1 MHTHTYTQACIHM
14 TEKSTKFLV
23 LRPEY
28 PHAAVVNTR
37 FSIRKG
43 EVLECPED
51 YIPSSSFLV
60 FESRAAAEKFVR
72 SHASIFSSCLPAA
85 AKPASTSAA
94 EESVSLSRKRGR
106 SPPPLHPL
114 FRRVSSIS
122 GEVVWQLFKRDIH
135 VFLSQHESDILPDLL
150 RLNIH
155 KNTAIRLLEHE
166 EQHSRRPAVI
176 EALKAIIAGEKP
188 RFAPDAEAEDEDET
202 KEAEAESEETADAA
216 EDRSASQPER
226 ESEPYFKP
234 EEEDNNEPEPKP
246 SGVTTSH
253 SPAMQRLLQP

>member
-1 MHTHTYTQACIHM
+1 M

-51 YIPSSSFLV
+51 YVPSSSFLV
-60 FESRAAAEKFVR
+60 FESRAAAEKFLR
-72 SHASIFSSCLPAA
+72 ANASIFSSCLPAA

-94 EESVSLSRKRGR
+94 EERSSLPRKRGL

-155 KNTAIRLLEHE
+155 KNTAIRLLEYE
-166 EQHSRRPAVI
+166 EQHFRRPAVI

-188 RFAPDAEAEDEDET
+188 RFAPDAEDEEET
-202 KEAEAESEETADAA
+202 KEAEAEAEAEETPEAA
-216 EDRSASQPER
+216 EDRSAPQPER
-226 ESEPYFKP
+226 ESEAYFKP
-234 EEEDNNEPEPKP
+234 EDEKDNNEPEPKP
-246 SGVTTSH
+246 SGVTTSQ
-253 SPAMQRLLQP
+253 SPAMRRLLQP

>member
-1 MHTHTYTQACIHM
+1 M

-51 YIPSSSFLV
+51 YVPSSSFLV

-72 SHASIFSSCLPAA
+72 AHASIFSSCLPAA

-94 EESVSLSRKRGR
+94 EERSSLPRKRGH

-155 KNTAIRLLEHE
+155 KNTAIRLLEYE
-166 EQHSRRPAVI
+166 EQHFRRPAVI
-176 EALKAIIAGEKP
+176 EALNAIIAGEKP
-188 RFAPDAEAEDEDET
+188 RFAPDAEAEDEEET

-216 EDRSASQPER
+216 EDRSAPQPER
-226 ESEPYFKP
+226 ESESYLKS
-234 EEEDNNEPEPKP
+234 EDEEDNNEPEPKP
-246 SGVTTSH
+246 SGVTTSQ